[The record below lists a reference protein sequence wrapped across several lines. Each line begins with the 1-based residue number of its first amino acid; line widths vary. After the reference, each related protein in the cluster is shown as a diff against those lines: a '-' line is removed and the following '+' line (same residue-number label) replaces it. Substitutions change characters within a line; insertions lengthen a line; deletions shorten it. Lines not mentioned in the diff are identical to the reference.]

1 MISLSLSGIK
11 KEYDMEENFVC
22 QVCVFILANVRDIL
36 IDKISKFLSSKNN
49 NPQFKLIT
57 NYRILFYYYPTL
69 NSHFGN
75 VNRLNSKSSTKH
87 RRRIMTTIV

>member
-22 QVCVFILANVRDIL
+22 QVCVFILANDVRDIL

-49 NPQFKLIT
+49 NQ
-57 NYRILFYYYPTL
+57 
-69 NSHFGN
+69 
-75 VNRLNSKSSTKH
+75 VN
-87 RRRIMTTIV
+87 